1 MRGHTVSI
9 QEKLMQPTGV
19 LENSKATK
27 NPLKELLD
35 YGQSLWLDYIRR
47 DLITGGQLKK
57 LIDED
62 GLRGMTSNPA
72 IFEKAIADSSLYD
85 DVLTSP
91 ASLALDTTS
100 RYEQVAIRD
109 IQGAADVL
117 QPVHKASNYR
127 DGYVSLEVSPYLAR
141 KTDETIAE
149 ARRLWKAV
157 DRENVMI
164 KVPGT
169 AEGLPAIQQL
179 IGEGINI
186 NITLL
191 FAQDVYEQVAAA
203 YIAGL
208 EELAKRGGDLKKM
221 ASVASFFISRIDSL
235 VDSKLNDQLKAT
247 TDASQQ
253 ALIKSLL
260 GKVAIANAK
269 LTYQSYQRIF
279 SGPRWD
285 ALAAKGAQTQ
295 RVLWASTS
303 TKNPNYRDVIYVE
316 ELIGPDTVNTMPPA
330 TVDAFRDHGL
340 LRNSLTEDVA
350 GAAKVMSDLAKA
362 GVSMKL
368 VTDKLTDDAVKL
380 FADAF
385 DKLLA
390 AVAKN
395 TQQKGK

>member
-1 MRGHTVSI
+1 
-9 QEKLMQPTGV
+9 MQPTGV
-19 LENSKATK
+19 IEASKATK
-27 NPLKELLD
+27 NPLKELLN
-35 YGQSLWLDYIRR
+35 YGQSMWLDYIRR
-47 DLITGGQLKK
+47 DLFTTGKLKQM
-57 LIDED
+57 IADD

-85 DVLTSP
+85 DFLKTL
-91 ASLALDTTS
+91 ASRKDLDTTG
-100 RYEQVAIRD
+100 RYEQIAIRD
-109 IQGAADVL
+109 IQDAADAL
-117 QPVHKASNYR
+117 RPVYDESRFR

-141 KTDETIAE
+141 KTPETIDE

-157 DRENVMI
+157 QRENVMI

-169 AEGLPAIQQL
+169 AEGLPAIRTL

-186 NITLL
+186 NVTLL
-191 FAQDVYEQVAAA
+191 FAQEVYEKVAEA

-208 EELAKRGGDLKKM
+208 EDLAARGGNLKKL

-235 VDSKLNDQLKAT
+235 IDSLLNDKLKAM

-253 ALIKSLL
+253 ALLKSVL
-260 GKVAIANAK
+260 GKVAIANGK
-269 LTYQSYQRIF
+269 LTYQAYQRIF
-279 SGPRWD
+279 SGPRWQ

-303 TKNPNYRDVIYVE
+303 TKNPAYRDVIYVE

-330 TVDAFRDHGL
+330 TIDAFRDHGL

-350 GAAKVMSDLAKA
+350 GAKKVMDDLART
-362 GVSMKL
+362 GISMKQ
-368 VTDKLTDDAVKL
+368 VTDKLTDDGVKL

-390 AVAKN
+390 AVAAR
-395 TQQKGK
+395 TQTKTT

>member
-1 MRGHTVSI
+1 
-9 QEKLMQPTGV
+9 MQPTGV
-19 LENSKATK
+19 LETSKATK
-27 NPLKELLD
+27 NPLKELLN
-35 YGQSLWLDYIRR
+35 YGQSMWLDYIRR
-47 DLITGGQLKK
+47 DLFSSGKLKQL
-57 LIDED
+57 IAED

-72 IFEKAIADSSLYD
+72 IFEKAIGESSLYD
-85 DVLTSP
+85 DILK
-91 ASLALDTTS
+91 SLASRADLDTTA
-100 RYEQVAIRD
+100 RFEQIAIRD
-109 IQGAADVL
+109 IQDASDVL
-117 QPVHKASNYR
+117 RPVYEESRFR

-141 KTDETIAE
+141 KTQETMDE

-157 DRENVMI
+157 QRENVMI

-169 AEGLPAIQQL
+169 AEGLPAIRQL

-191 FAQDVYEQVAAA
+191 FAQEVYEKVAEA

-208 EELAKRGGDLKKM
+208 EDLAAHGGNLKKM
-221 ASVASFFISRIDSL
+221 ASVASFFISRIDTLIDSL
-235 VDSKLNDQLKAT
+235 LNDKLKAT
-247 TDASQQ
+247 TDANQQ
-253 ALIKSLL
+253 ALFKSLL
-260 GKVAIANAK
+260 GKVAIANGK
-269 LTYQSYQRIF
+269 LTYQRYQTIF
-279 SGPRWD
+279 SGPRWQ

-330 TVDAFRDHGL
+330 TIDAFRDHGL

-350 GAAKVMSDLAKA
+350 GAARVMDDLARA
-362 GVSMKL
+362 GISIRE
-368 VTDKLTDDAVKL
+368 VTDKLTNDGVKL

-390 AVAKN
+390 AVAKS
-395 TQQKGK
+395 TQPRG